1 MPRKSRKQKQK
12 QKQKQI
18 QIVNVYTTTP
28 RRRTYNKQQKVPRQ
42 VISMLSPNFQTLQ
55 PSLPITPNL
64 PRNFIEHSTPTN
76 MGFVTKA
83 NNYNLEDL
91 VSKILQQKL
100 DQKSISDSES
110 NYEYEYDQDEDIP
123 SIRVPKT
130 QKKITKKR
138 LIALAKELNMSFDG
152 IDTTDINSLKS
163 HLSSEFYNDSKIREA
178 FDTYDI
184 A

>member
-1 MPRKSRKQKQK
+1 MPRKSTKQKQK

-18 QIVNVYTTTP
+18 QIVNVYATTP

-64 PRNFIEHSTPTN
+64 PRSFTEHSTPTN
-76 MGFVTKA
+76 MGFLTR

-91 VSKILQQKL
+91 VSRISILLEQKL
-100 DQKSISDSES
+100 DQKSISDESES
-110 NYEYEYDQDEDIP
+110 NYEEFEDDQDEA
-123 SIRVPKT
+123 PK
-130 QKKITKKR
+130 KRITKKR
-138 LIALAKELNMSFDG
+138 LRALMKKLGMSFEG
-152 IDTTDINSLKS
+152 IDVENIDSLKD
-163 HLSSEFYNDSKIREA
+163 HLRNQYEDDSQLRDA
-178 FDTYDI
+178 FELHNI